1 MRGSDTS
8 VRTGRALSPGWDT
21 FRDPSPAIR
30 DPRSE
35 FRDPRS
41 AIEGCGQSCPPVG
54 DPMDRPYDAAMA
66 AMVRRM
72 FAAIEVS
79 RLPVAFGAVAN
90 VWLMVLL
97 ARVEVAK
104 LPPDA
109 VPDST
114 ARIAALPTALLLG
127 ASAAFAVGFMVF
139 GAALNDILDAKR
151 DGAFAPDRPIPSGS
165 LSTRRAMHIAA
176 LALVTGL
183 VGAIPFGST
192 AMIGAAILAVIVIAY
207 DAFAKYV
214 PAVGIVLAGLATAAS
229 MLALHIETTMSVAI
243 WLAMSQTM
251 GISLLAYLLADKR
264 PKLSRRAV
272 ALGALGWLFWSSAL
286 FLLAAYRND
295 GAVFPQWF
303 APSALAAPILT
314 LIACALFGLWKLRSV
329 RGPRAGEKLLRYA
342 TLWKALVAAGWLLAA
357 GLVTEAAWVGGLAI
371 AIALVFAA
379 LRELAPQLAVPAGW
393 RS

>member
-1 MRGSDTS
+1 MN
-8 VRTGRALSPGWDT
+8 A
-21 FRDPSPAIR
+21 
-30 DPRSE
+30 
-35 FRDPRS
+35 RS
-41 AIEGCGQSCPPVG
+41 ARAGGA
-54 DPMDRPYDAAMA
+54 RTRRTYDAAMA
-66 AMVRRM
+66 SAVRRV

-90 VWLMVLL
+90 VWLMLLL
-97 ARVEVAK
+97 ARVEAAS
-104 LPPDA
+104 PQPDA
-109 VPDST
+109 VAEST
-114 ARIAALPTALLLG
+114 ARIASLPTALLLG

-165 LSTRRAMHIAA
+165 LSTRRAMHMAA

-183 VGAIPFGST
+183 VGAIPFGPAS
-192 AMIGAAILAVIVIAY
+192 MVGAAILAVIVIAY
-207 DAFAKYV
+207 DAFAKFV

-229 MLALHIETTMSVAI
+229 MLALRLETTMPIPI

-251 GISLLAYLLADKR
+251 GISLLAYILSDKR

-272 ALGALGWLFWSSAL
+272 ALGALGWTFWSSAL

-295 GAVFPQWF
+295 GALFPKWF
-303 APSALAAPILT
+303 APSALTAPILT
-314 LIACALFGLWKLRSV
+314 LVACALFGLWKLRSV

-371 AIALVFAA
+371 AIALLFAA
-379 LRELAPQLAVPAGW
+379 LRELAPQLAVPVGW